1 MKKIL
6 IAGCGYV
13 GNELGERL
21 SSQGHEVWGIKRE
34 INSIHPSIHSISAD
48 LSKKDTLQK
57 LPKNVDYIFYMPS
70 PGARNENVYNNVFLK
85 GIRNLV
91 KCMEEKKYDIKK
103 IFFISST
110 SVYAQNSGEWIDE
123 NSSTKPKSS
132 TAKIILQTENYL
144 LNNYFKT
151 TIVRFSGI
159 YGPGRTGFLN
169 KMINDGKKFAHNRF
183 TNRIHRDDCANALI
197 HLMNLPNCE
206 NIYLGSDNDP
216 ADLSVMAS
224 WVMEKKGPKNEELE
238 YLTRIKFSKTESNKR
253 CSNKKLK
260 ETGYK
265 FLFPTFR
272 EGYNSIIK

>member
-34 INSIHPSIHSISAD
+34 INSIHPSIQSISAD
-48 LSKKDTLQK
+48 LSKKDTLQI
-57 LPKNVDYIFYMPS
+57 LPKDIDYVFYMPS
-70 PGARNENVYNNVFLK
+70 PGARKENVYNNVFLK

-91 KCMEEKKYDIKK
+91 ECIEEKKYDIKK

-123 NSSTKPKSS
+123 SSSTKPKSS

-169 KMINDGKKFAHNRF
+169 KMINDGKTFAHNRF

-206 NIYLGSDNDP
+206 NIYLVSDNEP
-216 ADLSVMAS
+216 ADLSELAK
-224 WVMEKKGPKNEELE
+224 WITKKKGFKNEGLE
-238 YLTRIKFSKTESNKR
+238 YLTKIEFDKKKSNKR
-253 CSNKKLK
+253 CSNKKL
-260 ETGYK
+260 TDSGYK
-265 FLFPTFR
+265 FLFPSFR
-272 EGYNSIIK
+272 EGYNGMI

>member
-1 MKKIL
+1 MKRIL

-34 INSIHPSIHSISAD
+34 INSIHPSIQSISAD
-48 LSKKDTLQK
+48 LSKKDTLQI
-57 LPKNVDYIFYMPS
+57 LPKDIDYVFYMPS
-70 PGARNENVYNNVFLK
+70 PGVRKENVYNNVFLK

-91 KCMEEKKYDIKK
+91 ECIEEKKYDIKK

-169 KMINDGKKFAHNRF
+169 KMINDGKTFSHNRF

-197 HLMNLPNCE
+197 HLMNLPNSE
-206 NIYLGSDNDP
+206 NIYLVSDNEP
-216 ADLSVMAS
+216 TDLSELAK
-224 WVMEKKGPKNEELE
+224 WIIEKKGFENEGLK
-238 YLTRIKFSKTESNKR
+238 YLTKIEFDKTKSNKR
-253 CSNKKLK
+253 CLNKKLIDS
-260 ETGYK
+260 GYK
-265 FLFPTFR
+265 FLFPSFR
-272 EGYNSIIK
+272 EGYKTII